1 MKIFRFD
8 LEVGQGVE
16 QFGNV
21 KAIISKILHLEN
33 EAAISSVYIRPNGKL
48 GHHQAVTSQLF
59 LLVQG
64 EGWIRGETEEK
75 LAVREG
81 WAIFWE
87 QGEWHESGTE
97 TGMTAVIIEG
107 INIDPAELML
117 PLQEGEP

>member
-8 LEVGQGVE
+8 PEVGQEVE
-16 QFGNV
+16 QFGSV

-75 LAVREG
+75 LAIREG
-81 WAIFWE
+81 RAIFWE

-117 PLQEGEP
+117 PLQEDEP